1 MKTNKIIEAMLY
13 YEIEL
18 KCNEN
23 LLEHNKTRA
32 VRIENDIILRALAYY
47 YQKLMKEI

>member
-1 MKTNKIIEAMLY
+1 MRTNKIIEAMLY

-23 LLEHNKTRA
+23 LQEHNRTRA
-32 VRIENDIILRALAYY
+32 VRIEHDIILKALAYHY
-47 YQKLMKEI
+47 NRLMKEL